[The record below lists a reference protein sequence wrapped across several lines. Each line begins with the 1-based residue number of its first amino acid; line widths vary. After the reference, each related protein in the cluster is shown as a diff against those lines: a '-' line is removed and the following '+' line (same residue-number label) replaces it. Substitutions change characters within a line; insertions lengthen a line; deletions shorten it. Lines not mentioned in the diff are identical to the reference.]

1 MKDLDCRFN
10 RPGAIEERTRRFV
23 DEYRIFEERDE
34 EAWEIMDALIRRA
47 QTQGLPADENAQL
60 ADKSASDCTYR
71 VPIGKRALKHL
82 GLGAKAIPWL
92 GELRVDADDTVF
104 GNGPCWRA
112 YFTDLRHRTTPAVER
127 DEVLMASV
135 RLKGENGY
143 KRKEQDKHIRDAVDA
158 ARRWC
163 HNNPPFACREAHG

>member
-1 MKDLDCRFN
+1 MNDLECRFN
-10 RPGAIEERTRRFV
+10 TPGAIEARTSRF
-23 DEYRIFEERDE
+23 DGEYNNFEERDE

-47 QTQGLPADENAQL
+47 KTQGLPADENAEL
-60 ADKSASDCTYR
+60 ADKSASGCTYR

-82 GLGAKAIPWL
+82 GRGTTAIPWL
-92 GELRVDADDTVF
+92 GELRVDAGDTVF
-104 GNGPCWRA
+104 GDGPCWRA
-112 YFTDLRHRTTPAVER
+112 YFTDLRHETTPGNER

-163 HNNPPFACREAHG
+163 RDNPPFICREAHR